1 MNLLSKVGASALVA
15 LSSVSAMAAPAD
27 PAIQAFADLTTKV
40 TAYGGYSFALAVVGT
55 AIWVG
60 IGMFQKGARKGAK

>member
-1 MNLLSKVGASALVA
+1 MIRSIQGAVLGALALLATAASAT
-15 LSSVSAMAAPAD
+15 PD
-27 PAIQAFADLTTKV
+27 PAVQAFADLTTKV
-40 TAYGGYSFALAVVGT
+40 TTYGGYSFALAVVGT